1 MKRIKFFTYHGCQD
15 VDKRR
20 DNSPA
25 ADNKIDYIIEV
36 LNRCGYAVDHISRAG
51 SAENHYIPAYAEQKG
66 ENIFRYF
73 ASFGKHKNPLLRVL
87 GRWFME
93 IQFFWWCMLNIK
105 RGEQVLV
112 YHSLGYSHLFNILQ
126 KLKGIKIIGEI
137 EEIYQDVTKKSQ
149 STCRNEYKFINNCDK
164 FIFPTQLLDEKLNVN
179 KKPSVIIHGLYSVEK
194 RRNVTFGDDKIHVIY
209 AGTFDPNKGGA
220 AAAAAV
226 AAYLPN
232 NYHVHICGFGNRKDE
247 ETIKE
252 IIEETTKYCKAKVTF
267 DGLLKGEDFIQM
279 LQKCTIGL
287 STQDP
292 NAAFNGTSFPSKVLT
307 YLSNGLKVVSIRI
320 PAIEKSYVGSML
332 IFYDDQTP
340 ENIAAAIISATN
352 KVGESSEQ
360 LLLTL
365 DERFERDI
373 VYLLN

>member
-1 MKRIKFFTYHGCQD
+1 MKRIKFVSYHGCQD
-15 VDKRR
+15 EDKRR
-20 DNSPA
+20 NNSPA

-36 LNRCGYAVDHISRAG
+36 LNRCGYAVDHISKA
-51 SAENHYIPAYAEQKG
+51 SSTIDKFIPGYVEHANGNTYR
-66 ENIFRYF
+66 FF
-73 ASFGKHKNPLLRVL
+73 SSFGKKYNPILRLLT
-87 GRWFME
+87 RWFME

-112 YHSLGYSHLFNILQ
+112 YHSLGYDSAFIKLK

-164 FIFPTQLLDEKLNVN
+164 FIFPTQLLDERLNVN

-194 RRNVTFGDDKIHVIY
+194 RRNVAFGDDKIHVIY
-209 AGTFDPNKGGA
+209 AGTFDPNKGGGA
-220 AAAAAV
+220 AAAA

-232 NYHVHICGFGNRKDE
+232 NYHVHICGFGNRKEE

-252 IIEETTKYCKAKVTF
+252 IIEETTKHCKAKVTF

-292 NAAFNGTSFPSKVLT
+292 NAAFNATSFPSKILT

-332 IFYDDQTP
+332 TFYDDQTP
-340 ENIAAAIISATN
+340 ENIATAIISATN
-352 KVGESSEQ
+352 KVGESPER
-360 LLLTL
+360 LLSML
-365 DERFERDI
+365 DEKFGRDI
-373 VYLLN
+373 VYLLK